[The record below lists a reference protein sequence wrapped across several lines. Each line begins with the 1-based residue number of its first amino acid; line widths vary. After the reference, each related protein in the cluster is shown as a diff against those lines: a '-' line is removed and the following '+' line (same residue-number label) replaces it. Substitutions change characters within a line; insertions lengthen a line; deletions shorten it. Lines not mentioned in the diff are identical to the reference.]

1 MASLR
6 RTLRWSWRDLR
17 SRWVQVVAIALIIG
31 LGVGA
36 YAGLTS
42 TAQWR
47 KESAD
52 FNYRLLNMYDVRV
65 ELSEGSMVPQGS
77 LQAAV
82 EAADP
87 AAGAEVEE
95 RLLVP
100 TQVAVDTD
108 QQEVLVRGMVVGVP
122 TADSAGPSINGIY
135 VHEGRA
141 LAPSDAG
148 EPTLLVERNFATH
161 YDLPTSGVLR
171 TSGGREFAYVGHAT
185 TPEFFYVVTEDGGF
199 FAQSTFAALFTSRET
214 ANAIAN
220 TTGMVNDA
228 VVTLAADADRAQFIL
243 DLEKSLA
250 GALPEVGANL
260 SVAEDDPVWI
270 LTYEDIENDQ
280 QFFVILAV
288 LILGGAAAAAFNLTA
303 RMVEQSRRE
312 IGISMALGVPRSRIA
327 LRPLLVGLQIA
338 LVGVLFGLLVGGLIA
353 AGMAT
358 VLGALIPYP
367 EWITP
372 LQLGTFATAAII
384 GIAIP
389 ILAAAVPVWRAV
401 RVAPVDAI
409 RTGHLASRGGG
420 LAPLLTKLRLPGNTL
435 TKMPYRNLMRAPR
448 RGILTALGIAATL
461 AVLVLIIGAIN
472 SFLTAVDQG
481 ADASAANVPDR
492 VIVTLDGT
500 YPIEAMPV
508 AAVLDSPTLGE
519 TDPVLQ
525 VGGELIGQA
534 ASFEV
539 LVEFVDFE
547 TGLFRPTVV
556 AGVAPVGPGSGL
568 VLSAKAAADLDAAV
582 GDEVTLRHPV
592 RTGPTSFALKDSTVI
607 LEGIHDN
614 PFRPISYMA
623 AANAALMGLDG
634 LANSV
639 SATPAESND
648 ITSIRENLF
657 RTPEVASVQRADAQ
671 ADLMRE
677 LIDQFIGVFR
687 LMQGVVLILVVVI
700 AFNASSIALDE
711 RLRDNATMF
720 AFGVPRS
727 RVVRMVM
734 TENFVVG
741 AIATILG
748 IGLGVLILQWFITT
762 LAPQSMPELQLP
774 LVLGWDVV
782 AWSVA
787 VGVVAVTLAPLLTA
801 PRKLK
806 KMSIPDTLRVME

>member
-1 MASLR
+1 MASFR
-6 RTLRWSWRDLR
+6 RTLQWSWRDLR
-17 SRWVQVVAIALIIG
+17 TRWVQVIAIALIIG

-52 FNYRLLNMYDVRV
+52 FNYRLLNMYDIRV
-65 ELSEGSMVPQGS
+65 ELSEGSMVAHGT

-100 TQVAVDTD
+100 TQVAVDTNQAD
-108 QQEVLVRGMVVGVP
+108 VLVRGMVVGVP
-122 TADSAGPSINGIY
+122 TTDPAGPAINAIH

-141 LAPSDAG
+141 LTPSDSG
-148 EPTLLVERNFATH
+148 EPVVLVERNFASH
-161 YDLPTSGVLR
+161 YALPATGVLK
-171 TSGGREFAYVGHAT
+171 TSGGRELSYAGHAT

-199 FAQSTFAALFTSRET
+199 FAQSTFAALFTSLET
-214 ANAIAN
+214 ANTIAGSS
-220 TTGMVNDA
+220 GMVNDA
-228 VVTLAADADRAQFIL
+228 VVTLAADTDRAQFML
-243 DLEKSLA
+243 DLEEHLA
-250 GALPEVGANL
+250 VALPQVGASL

-338 LVGVLFGLLVGGLIA
+338 LVGVLFGLLIGGLIA
-353 AGMAT
+353 AGMAS

-372 LQLGTFATAAII
+372 LQLGTFATAALI

-420 LAPLLTKLRLPGNTL
+420 LAPLLSRLRIPGNTL

-500 YPIEAMPV
+500 YPVEAMPV
-508 AAVLDSPTLGE
+508 TTVLESPNLAEAG
-519 TDPVLQ
+519 PVLQ
-525 VGGELIGQA
+525 VGGELIGETV
-534 ASFEV
+534 SFEV

-547 TGLFRPTVV
+547 AGLFRPTVV
-556 AGVAPVGPGSGL
+556 DGVAPVGPGSGL
-568 VLSAKAAADLDAAV
+568 
-582 GDEVTLRHPV
+582 
-592 RTGPTSFALKDSTVI
+592 
-607 LEGIHDN
+607 
-614 PFRPISYMA
+614 
-623 AANAALMGLDG
+623 
-634 LANSV
+634 
-639 SATPAESND
+639 
-648 ITSIRENLF
+648 
-657 RTPEVASVQRADAQ
+657 
-671 ADLMRE
+671 
-677 LIDQFIGVFR
+677 
-687 LMQGVVLILVVVI
+687 
-700 AFNASSIALDE
+700 
-711 RLRDNATMF
+711 
-720 AFGVPRS
+720 
-727 RVVRMVM
+727 
-734 TENFVVG
+734 
-741 AIATILG
+741 
-748 IGLGVLILQWFITT
+748 
-762 LAPQSMPELQLP
+762 
-774 LVLGWDVV
+774 
-782 AWSVA
+782 
-787 VGVVAVTLAPLLTA
+787 LL
-801 PRKLK
+801 
-806 KMSIPDTLRVME
+806 

>member
-1 MASLR
+1 
-6 RTLRWSWRDLR
+6 
-17 SRWVQVVAIALIIG
+17 
-31 LGVGA
+31 
-36 YAGLTS
+36 
-42 TAQWR
+42 
-47 KESAD
+47 
-52 FNYRLLNMYDVRV
+52 
-65 ELSEGSMVPQGS
+65 
-77 LQAAV
+77 
-82 EAADP
+82 
-87 AAGAEVEE
+87 
-95 RLLVP
+95 
-100 TQVAVDTD
+100 
-108 QQEVLVRGMVVGVP
+108 
-122 TADSAGPSINGIY
+122 
-135 VHEGRA
+135 
-141 LAPSDAG
+141 
-148 EPTLLVERNFATH
+148 
-161 YDLPTSGVLR
+161 
-171 TSGGREFAYVGHAT
+171 
-185 TPEFFYVVTEDGGF
+185 
-199 FAQSTFAALFTSRET
+199 
-214 ANAIAN
+214 
-220 TTGMVNDA
+220 
-228 VVTLAADADRAQFIL
+228 
-243 DLEKSLA
+243 
-250 GALPEVGANL
+250 
-260 SVAEDDPVWI
+260 
-270 LTYEDIENDQ
+270 
-280 QFFVILAV
+280 
-288 LILGGAAAAAFNLTA
+288 
-303 RMVEQSRRE
+303 
-312 IGISMALGVPRSRIA
+312 
-327 LRPLLVGLQIA
+327 
-338 LVGVLFGLLVGGLIA
+338 
-353 AGMAT
+353 
-358 VLGALIPYP
+358 
-367 EWITP
+367 
-372 LQLGTFATAAII
+372 
-384 GIAIP
+384 
-389 ILAAAVPVWRAV
+389 
-401 RVAPVDAI
+401 
-409 RTGHLASRGGG
+409 
-420 LAPLLTKLRLPGNTL
+420 
-435 TKMPYRNLMRAPR
+435 
-448 RGILTALGIAATL
+448 
-461 AVLVLIIGAIN
+461 
-472 SFLTAVDQG
+472 
-481 ADASAANVPDR
+481 
-492 VIVTLDGT
+492 
-500 YPIEAMPV
+500 MPV

-556 AGVAPVGPGSGL
+556 RGVAPVGPGSGL

-592 RTGPTSFALKDSTVI
+592 RTGPTSFALKDSTLI

-623 AANAALMGLDG
+623 AAHAALMGLDG

-806 KMSIPDTLRVME
+806 KMNIPDTLRVME